1 MLNRIIS
8 GLIYTSDGFGSKLD
22 NDRIIRLWITRLK
35 MSFKTSFQKDYFSFR
50 RIVRLRNY
58 IETNITR
65 LDG

>member
-1 MLNRIIS
+1 MLNRIIG

-22 NDRIIRLWITRLK
+22 SDRIIRLWITRLK
-35 MSFKTSFQKDYFSFR
+35 MSFKTSFQDYFSFR
-50 RIVRLRNY
+50 RIVRLRIY